1 MRRLLFVFLMGLALS
16 GCSLLGPQK
25 TPSITTYTLSVAK
38 IRDRVAH
45 DHKITLLVSAPT
57 AAAGYDS
64 RKMIYT
70 RKPYELSEFALNQW
84 AAPPAE
90 MLEPIVV
97 QKLRDTGYF
106 HAVISTAFSTQ
117 REYLLKMNLIELRQD
132 FTVNPSRIRLALQ
145 AELIDAKESRVI
157 NTRTFTCS
165 IPTPQNTPYNGVVAA
180 NRAVEVLLSQVAQ
193 FCVRSLTPQNQPLLD
208 LPKPQ

>member
-1 MRRLLFVFLMGLALS
+1 MRQRLIVLLLGFTLA
-16 GCSLLGPQK
+16 GCNLLGPQK
-25 TPSITTYTLSVAK
+25 TPSTTTYTLAVAK
-38 IRDRVAH
+38 IRDRVLH
-45 DHKITLLVSAPT
+45 DHKITLLVSPPT
-57 AAAGYDS
+57 AAAGYDT

-70 RKPYELSEFALNQW
+70 QKPYELSEFALNQW

-90 MLEPIVV
+90 MLESILL
-97 QKLRDTGYF
+97 QKLGDTGYF

-117 REYLLKMNLIELRQD
+117 REYLLKTNLIELRQD

-165 IPTPQNTPYNGVVAA
+165 MPSPKNTPYDGVVAA
-180 NRAVEVLLSQVAQ
+180 NRAVEFLLSQVAQ
-193 FCVRSLTPQNQPLLD
+193 FCVRSLTPQDQSLLD
-208 LPKPQ
+208 LPKPK